1 MKRLFPVVG
10 LALCLAGTV
19 SVFSCLGAGQSPKPG
34 RPAARPNIIVIV
46 ADDLGYGDLGCQG
59 GRDIPTPN
67 IDSLARNGVRFS
79 NGYVSCPVCS
89 PTRAGLMTGR
99 YQQRF
104 GHEFN
109 PGAPAQAGAEFGLPL
124 TERTLADFLQAAGYV
139 TGMVGKWHL
148 GLKPQFHPLKRGF
161 SEYFGFLHGAHSYIN
176 AKADPQNLI
185 LRGAEPVDEKEYLT
199 EAFTREAL
207 AFLERHHQGPFFLY
221 LTYNAVHAPLQAP
234 EKYLSRFS
242 QITDPKR
249 RTYAAMLSA
258 MDDGVGAVLKKL
270 RDSGAED
277 NTLIFF
283 ISDNGGPTQ
292 NNGSSNAP
300 LRGNKAQLW
309 EGGIRVPFLIQWK
322 QRLAAG
328 LVYDQPVIALDIL
341 PTALAA
347 AGIATPKT
355 PPLDGVNLLP
365 FVTGKSKRPPHE
377 ALYWR
382 FGTNS
387 AIRLGDYKLLKLG
400 ARPLQLFDLQADVG
414 ERHDLA
420 PQKPEVVKALAAK
433 LKAWDAQLA
442 TPRWGG
448 APARAAQRAARPR
461 GNR

>member
-1 MKRLFPVVG
+1 MKHFSSVPG
-10 LALCLAGTV
+10 LALCLAAPV
-19 SVFSCLGAGQSPKPG
+19 AVLSCLAAGESPKPG
-34 RPAARPNIIVIV
+34 PGAARPNIIVIV

-59 GRDIPTPN
+59 GKDIPTPN

-79 NGYVSCPVCS
+79 SGYVSCPVCS

-109 PGAPAQAGAEFGLPL
+109 PGAPAQAGSEFGLPL
-124 TERTLADFLQAAGYV
+124 TERTLADYLQAAGYV

-148 GLKPQFHPLKRGF
+148 GLRPQFHPLKRGF
-161 SEYFGFLHGAHSYIN
+161 REYFGFLHGAHSYID

-185 LRGAEPVDEKEYLT
+185 LRGTEPLDEKEYLT
-199 EAFTREAL
+199 EAFTREAV
-207 AFLERHHQGPFFLY
+207 AFLERHYQAPFFLY

-258 MDDGVGAVLKKL
+258 MDDGVGAVLKEL
-270 RDSGAED
+270 RDRGIED

-309 EGGIRVPFLIQWK
+309 EGGIRVPFMIQWK
-322 QRLAAG
+322 QQLPAG
-328 LVYDQPVIALDIL
+328 RVCDQPVISLDIL

-347 AGIATPKT
+347 AGVAMPET
-355 PPLDGVNLLP
+355 PPLDGANLLP
-365 FVTGKSKRPPHE
+365 CVTGKSKQPPHQ

-387 AIRLGDYKLLKLG
+387 AIRLGNYKLLKLG
-400 ARPLQLFDLQADVG
+400 ARPLQLFDLQADIG
-414 ERHDLA
+414 EQHDLA
-420 PQKPEVVKALAAK
+420 AQKPEIVKTLAVK
-433 LKAWDAQLA
+433 LKAWDSQLE
-442 TPRWGG
+442 TPRWGR
-448 APARAAQRAARPR
+448 APARAAQRPARPR